1 MKITVNI
8 TKKKILF
15 TGIVTLI
22 SLLAHFFAGISIF
35 NMCLFPALYF
45 GAEVLEIELKEKW
58 NWAVIVPVFALSSFV
73 TTWTVQ
79 YLLLEEDLRERI
91 SDEKFLLNMFCC
103 LFCYMFVQT
112 ITNNTARTCVIT
124 HLILLVFAGA
134 NYFVYAF
141 RGNEITFGDI
151 KSLSTG

>member
-79 YLLLEEDLRERI
+79 YLLLEEDL
-91 SDEKFLLNMFCC
+91 N
-103 LFCYMFVQT
+103 
-112 ITNNTARTCVIT
+112 
-124 HLILLVFAGA
+124 
-134 NYFVYAF
+134 F
-141 RGNEITFGDI
+141 R
-151 KSLSTG
+151 